1 MVLCLAR
8 IRTHDLE
15 SKTYASES
23 VKDAGA
29 SSLLGLL
36 LVGVEDGRVVAGLGD
51 HAQVQ
56 VKLVDLGVAVA
67 QNLFGNRLMYF

>member
-23 VKDAGA
+23 VKDAGGSA
-29 SSLLGLL
+29 LLGLL

-56 VKLVDLGVAVA
+56 VRMIWILLHVYTYG
-67 QNLFGNRLMYF
+67 QGNTILI